1 MYRIPHAIGDI
12 LTIIKIKI
20 ANTIN
25 LFYYIWHQQNDLA
38 GLEMDIDNIKKLA
51 KELNISTSTISRA
64 FNGSSDINKDT
75 KERILEFAR
84 QHNFLPNHYASNL
97 RDKKTKTLAV
107 IIPEIANDFFSQAI
121 NGIEEVARKK
131 GFYILLY
138 RTDDIFEKE
147 VSFVNYLNNGKV
159 DGIIMSVSGEANDHN
174 YLRQL
179 EKKHM
184 PVVFF
189 DRVYED
195 IEAAKVTTN
204 DYESSF
210 AATEHLLQTGC
221 RRVAYLVV
229 NKSISIGKVRMQGYV
244 DALQKHNIAFD
255 DELVI
260 DCSNDEKV
268 NHKIL
273 TKVLQ
278 EIKPDGIFSSVERL
292 AFATYAVCYD
302 LNIVIPRD
310 LKMISFSSLGIAPL
324 LNPALSTIT
333 QPAYEMG
340 IKAANLLFE
349 ALEEKAGSNH
359 KREVVLKS
367 KLFIRKSSSGE

>member
-1 MYRIPHAIGDI
+1 MDNI
-12 LTIIKIKI
+12 TIKI
-20 ANTIN
+20 
-25 LFYYIWHQQNDLA
+25 
-38 GLEMDIDNIKKLA
+38 LA
-51 KELNISTSTISRA
+51 KKLNISTSTISRA
-64 FNGSSDINKDT
+64 FNGSTDINKDT
-75 KERILEFAR
+75 KERILEYAKK
-84 QHNFLPNHYASNL
+84 HNFLPNHYASNL
-97 RDKKTKTLAV
+97 RDKKSKTLAV
-107 IIPEIANDFFSQAI
+107 IVPEIANDFFAQAI

-147 VSFVNYLNNGKV
+147 VSFVNYLNNGKA

-174 YLRQL
+174 YLRALAQ
-179 EKKHM
+179 KNI

-195 IEAAKVTTN
+195 IDVSKVTTN

-210 AATEHLLQTGC
+210 EATEHLIQTGC
-221 RRVAYLVV
+221 KRIAYLVV

-244 DALQKHNIAFD
+244 DALEKHGIPFN

-260 DCSNDEKV
+260 DCSQDEKI
-268 NHKIL
+268 NYSIIKQ
-273 TKVLQ
+273 VLE

-292 AFATYAVCYD
+292 AFATLYVCHD
-302 LNIVIPRD
+302 MNISLPED
-310 LKMISFSSLGIAPL
+310 LKMVSFSSLQIAPL

-340 IKAANLLFE
+340 IKAATLLFD
-349 ALEEKAGSNH
+349 ALEKKGQVVPRKH
-359 KREVVLKS
+359 IVLKS
-367 KLFIRKSSSGE
+367 KLFVRKSSGG

>member
-1 MYRIPHAIGDI
+1 
-12 LTIIKIKI
+12 
-20 ANTIN
+20 
-25 LFYYIWHQQNDLA
+25 
-38 GLEMDIDNIKKLA
+38 MDIVNIKKLA

-64 FNGSSDINKDT
+64 FNGSPDINKNT
-75 KERILEFAR
+75 KERILAFAKE
-84 QHNFLPNHYASNL
+84 HNFLPNHYASNL
-97 RDKKTKTLAV
+97 RDKKTRTLAV

-179 EKKHM
+179 ESKNV

-195 IEAAKVTTN
+195 IDAAKVTTN
-204 DYESSF
+204 DYDSSF
-210 AATEHLLQTGC
+210 AATEHLLETGC
-221 RRVAYLVV
+221 LKVAYLVI
-229 NKSISIGKVRMQGYV
+229 NKNISIGQVRMQGYM
-244 DALQKHNIAFD
+244 DALKKHDIAFD

-268 NHKIL
+268 NYKIL
-273 TKVLQ
+273 TRVLQ

-292 AFATYAVCYD
+292 AFATYYVCND
-302 LNIVIPRD
+302 LGISIPGD

-324 LNPALSTIT
+324 LSPALSTIT

-340 IKAANLLFE
+340 IKAATLLFE
-349 ALEEKAGSNH
+349 ALEQKNASNH
-359 KREVVLKS
+359 KRHVVLKS
-367 KLFIRKSSSGE
+367 KLFIRKSSGGE

>member
-1 MYRIPHAIGDI
+1 
-12 LTIIKIKI
+12 
-20 ANTIN
+20 
-25 LFYYIWHQQNDLA
+25 
-38 GLEMDIDNIKKLA
+38 MDNVNIKKLA

-64 FNGSSDINKDT
+64 FNGSPDINKDT
-75 KERILEFAR
+75 KERILAFAK

-107 IIPEIANDFFSQAI
+107 IVPEIANDFFSQAI

-179 EKKHM
+179 ESKNV

-195 IEAAKVTTN
+195 IDAAKVTTN
-204 DYESSF
+204 DYDSSF
-210 AATEHLLQTGC
+210 AATEHLIQTGC
-221 RRVAYLVV
+221 RKVAYLVV
-229 NKSISIGKVRMQGYV
+229 NKSISIGHVRMEGYL
-244 DALQKHNIAFD
+244 DALKKHGIPFD

-260 DCSNDEKV
+260 DCSNDEKI
-268 NHKIL
+268 NYKIL

-292 AFATYAVCYD
+292 AFATYYVCND
-302 LNIVIPRD
+302 LGISIPKE
-310 LKMISFSSLGIAPL
+310 LKLISFSSLGIAPL
-324 LNPALSTIT
+324 LSPALSTIT
-333 QPAYEMG
+333 QPAFEMG
-340 IKAANLLFE
+340 VKAATLLFE
-349 ALEEKAGSNH
+349 ALEQKNTGSNP
-359 KREVVLKS
+359 KRQVVLKS
-367 KLFIRKSSSGE
+367 KLFIRKSSAGE

>member
-1 MYRIPHAIGDI
+1 
-12 LTIIKIKI
+12 
-20 ANTIN
+20 
-25 LFYYIWHQQNDLA
+25 
-38 GLEMDIDNIKKLA
+38 MDIDNIKKLA

-64 FNGSSDINKDT
+64 FNGSHDINKDT
-75 KERILEFAR
+75 KERILAFAK

-179 EKKHM
+179 ESKNI

-195 IEAAKVTTN
+195 IDAAKVTTN
-204 DYESSF
+204 DYDSSF

-221 RRVAYLVV
+221 KRVAYLVV
-229 NKSISIGKVRMQGYV
+229 NKSISIGQVRMQGYM
-244 DALQKHNIAFD
+244 DALKKHNIPFD

-268 NHKIL
+268 NYKIL

-292 AFATYAVCYD
+292 AFATYYVCND
-302 LNIVIPRD
+302 LGISISKE

-324 LNPALSTIT
+324 LSPALSTIT

-340 IKAANLLFE
+340 IKAATLLFE
-349 ALEEKAGSNH
+349 ALEQKSASNH
-359 KREVVLKS
+359 KRHVVLKS
-367 KLFIRKSSSGE
+367 KLFIRKSSAGE